1 MTAGLPPHRAG
12 FVRFAMP
19 TTPIQ
24 NLTGATLPPPMESV
38 EARFR
43 RLEAEWN
50 ADTEYL
56 SNVTKIVGHPAFRAI
71 IALGNEVV
79 PFMLRDMESGPSLW
93 VWALPKITGANPV
106 SPKDAGNIGKM
117 TEAWLEWARAKGLR

>member
-1 MTAGLPPHRAG
+1 
-12 FVRFAMP
+12 MP
-19 TTPIQ
+19 STPIQ
-24 NLTGATLPPPMESV
+24 NLADATQPPPVESV
-38 EARFR
+38 ETRFR

-56 SNVTKIVGHPAFRAI
+56 SNVSKIMGHPAFHSI
-71 IALGNEVV
+71 IALGDDVV

-106 SPKDAGNIGKM
+106 SPQDAGNIRKM
-117 TEAWLEWARAKGLR
+117 TEVWLEWARQKGLR